1 MQAHVMSSTPLVHMV
16 TQQMEYIRMKMEG
29 AMNYSRDLAA
39 AELAHCL
46 ETFFWKLREVS
57 VDDACAIH
65 ELMAKS
71 IMDEPLR
78 RSVLETLEK
87 KLGSANLSDD
97 FANQNNEDAE
107 QDVQHIVEAMQSK
120 DCWEVY
126 QNEKSVEIRLRR
138 MARQLKV
145 CGVQKPNEMSFAKA
159 TAVALCAK
167 GTQNSPKEALANT
180 RFNATY
186 YHDVRAAINTRKL
199 KMIFQNIHPKA
210 YELRGPD
217 RYPEKME
224 ELQESHPVLW
234 AQIEKEGGLHKGE
247 FDESTMPMITY
258 HSPCRN
264 TRQRCAKP
272 KKPRLLS
279 PCASPLRKDLESQ
292 SSPPFGRVSP
302 FPDIRGGKPIFDFG
316 SPFEE
321 GSRTRT
327 SPFAPT
333 PPSNAFKFSSDSLGS
348 SESQPD
354 VKGKDETDSM
364 EKSVQ

>member
-57 VDDACAIH
+57 VDDASAIH

-71 IMDEPLR
+71 IMDEPLQ
-78 RSVLETLEK
+78 RSVLETLDK

-107 QDVQHIVEAMQSK
+107 QDVQHIVETMQSK

-126 QNEKSVEIRLRR
+126 QNEKSVDQRLMR

-145 CGVQKPNEMSFAKA
+145 CGVQKTNEKSFAKA
-159 TAVALCAK
+159 TAVALCAD
-167 GTQNSPKEALANT
+167 GPQNNPNEALL
-180 RFNATY
+180 
-186 YHDVRAAINTRKL
+186 NTRKL
-199 KMIFQNIHPKA
+199 KMFFQSIHPKA

-217 RYPEKME
+217 RYPDKME
-224 ELQESHPVLW
+224 QLQESHPVLW

-247 FDESTMPMITY
+247 FDESTMQMIKY

-279 PCASPLRKDLESQ
+279 HQELVGLSPLRKDLESQ

-348 SESQPD
+348 SE
-354 VKGKDETDSM
+354 DETDSM